1 MNVPSFERVL
11 CSSIIVALFFQN
23 YTKKR
28 GRGENS
34 PLPIVN
40 GLPGTMVLT
49 LGQTTNSLMFLQIP
63 CFFTV
68 APVLCISVSGA
79 GGTYCRLSWIC
90 FFVLSVFPDFLLGSV
105 LFVRITRMEYCT
117 SSMPSGQC
125 HQKTTG
131 SEYPLILPL
140 SFH

>member
-68 APVLCISVSGA
+68 VPVLCISVSGA

-117 SSMPSGQC
+117 SSMPSVQC

>member
-68 APVLCISVSGA
+68 VPVLCISVSGA